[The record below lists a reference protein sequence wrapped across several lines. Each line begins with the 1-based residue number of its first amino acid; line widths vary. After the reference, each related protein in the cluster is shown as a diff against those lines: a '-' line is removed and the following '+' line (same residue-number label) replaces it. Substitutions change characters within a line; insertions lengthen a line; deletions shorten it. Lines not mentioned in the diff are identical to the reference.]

1 MKYVLYIVYIYTYIW
16 EELKKR
22 RSKRICQYG
31 REKEM
36 KEARKI
42 VGHYIILKN
51 INKNK
56 NNKKKN
62 KERNEKQKQFKTQT
76 NHENIQQK

>member
-1 MKYVLYIVYIYTYIW
+1 
-16 EELKKR
+16 
-22 RSKRICQYG
+22 
-31 REKEM
+31 M

-51 INKNK
+51 INKNNK
-56 NNKKKN
+56 KKKN

-76 NHENIQQK
+76 IHENIQQQK